1 MTQTASFSSFPL
13 LLSQI
18 ITNTVTSNDRN
29 LLAYI
34 SGGQKPKMGVTGV
47 KSRYRAVFLMDTQGE
62 GPFPY
67 LFQLPEDSY
76 VTWLTAL
83 HHFDLSHSH
92 LSSSDFD
99 SLPFSFARTIV
110 ITLD

>member
-1 MTQTASFSSFPL
+1 MTQITSFSSFPL

-18 ITNTVTSNDRN
+18 ITNTVASNDKN

-47 KSRYRAVFLMDTQGE
+47 KSKYRAVFLMEPQGE
-62 GPFPY
+62 GP
-67 LFQLPEDSY
+67 
-76 VTWLTAL
+76 
-83 HHFDLSHSH
+83 LSF
-92 LSSSDFD
+92 SDFD
-99 SLPFSFARTIV
+99 SLPFSFARTLV